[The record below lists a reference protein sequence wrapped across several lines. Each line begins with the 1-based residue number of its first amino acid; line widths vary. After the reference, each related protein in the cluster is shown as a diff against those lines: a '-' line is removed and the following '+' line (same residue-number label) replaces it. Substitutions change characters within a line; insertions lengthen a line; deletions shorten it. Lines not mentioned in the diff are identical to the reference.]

1 VTLRHL
7 LIISALSLATALT
20 IGWIDY
26 ETKTVGDLFRMQN
39 LPALAIFAAMAF
51 VLLTVAWLGVVAVTH
66 SVRSER
72 RR

>member
-7 LIISALSLATALT
+7 LVITALSFAAALA
-20 IGWIDY
+20 IGWIVY

-39 LPALAIFAAMAF
+39 LPALAIFAAMTF
-51 VLLTVAWLGVVAVTH
+51 VLLTVAWLGVVAITH